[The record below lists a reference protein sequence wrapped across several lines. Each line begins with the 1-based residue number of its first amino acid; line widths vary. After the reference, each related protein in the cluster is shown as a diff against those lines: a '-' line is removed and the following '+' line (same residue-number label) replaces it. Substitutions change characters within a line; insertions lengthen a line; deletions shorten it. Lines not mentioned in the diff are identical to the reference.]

1 MIQAVIFDMDGLLL
15 DTEPL
20 YRTAW
25 QQASEACGRVLSD
38 RAYARLLGRNRADAE
53 RMLAEE
59 FGEGFAMEHFRTV
72 CEQFE
77 ADEFAKGPVPK
88 KDGVDE
94 LITLLE
100 SRHIPKAVATS
111 TDRARAL
118 PNLAASG
125 LLERFDAVATGDEV
139 ANGKPAPDLFLLAA
153 QRLGVVN
160 SGCLVIEDAEPGV
173 RAARSAGMSVYI
185 VPDMITPSPEAS
197 KLANAIF
204 HSLHEVARH
213 LELEWKSVGPV
224 A

>member
-1 MIQAVIFDMDGLLL
+1 
-15 DTEPL
+15 
-20 YRTAW
+20 
-25 QQASEACGRVLSD
+25 
-38 RAYARLLGRNRADAE
+38 
-53 RMLAEE
+53 MLAEE

-77 ADEFAKGPVPK
+77 ADEFAKGPIPK

-94 LITLLE
+94 LMTLLE

-118 PNLAASG
+118 PNLAASR

-139 ANGKPAPDLFLLAA
+139 ANGKPEPDLFLLAA

-185 VPDMITPSPEAS
+185 VPDMITPSPEAA
-197 KLANAIF
+197 KLASAVF
-204 HSLHEVARH
+204 ESLHQVARH
-213 LELEWKSVGPV
+213 LELEWKSIGQRHELSVSGRKFTGDGNG
-224 A
+224 